1 MLIIQPIDS
10 LVHYRLINDND
21 INNNVTD
28 IDNIINNNNDNTE
41 GLI

>member
-10 LVHYRLINDND
+10 LALYRLINDND
-21 INNNVTD
+21 ISNNVTD

>member
-10 LVHYRLINDND
+10 LVHYRLIIDND
-21 INNNVTD
+21 INNVTD
-28 IDNIINNNNDNTE
+28 IDNIINNNNDNTK

>member
-1 MLIIQPIDS
+1 MLIIQPFDS

>member
-10 LVHYRLINDND
+10 LVHYRLIIDND